1 MYCAAYLRSLVPGQS
16 YLELCRL
23 ADAEQ
28 LESGLRFARVTR
40 AKGVGVGFCVG
51 DTGAWERHE
60 WGSDL
65 VVSIGEVSFS

>member
-1 MYCAAYLRSLVPGQS
+1 LRSLVPGQS

-40 AKGVGVGFCVG
+40 AKG
-51 DTGAWERHE
+51 
-60 WGSDL
+60 
-65 VVSIGEVSFS
+65 FSSLYW